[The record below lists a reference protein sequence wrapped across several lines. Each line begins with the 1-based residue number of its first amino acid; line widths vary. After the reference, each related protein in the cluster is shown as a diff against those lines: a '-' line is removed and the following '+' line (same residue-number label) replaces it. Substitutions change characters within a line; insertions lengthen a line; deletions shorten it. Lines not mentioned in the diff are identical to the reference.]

1 MNDVDQFL
9 ASWRAEVLQV
19 ESPDVVHPEPATD
32 WVVGWALVGAASC
45 TGVSL
50 ILVYFSM
57 QRLQE
62 ALVLFAL

>member
-9 ASWRAEVLQV
+9 ASWRDEVRRV
-19 ESPDVVHPEPATD
+19 EAPDVVRPEPATD
-32 WVVGWALVGAASC
+32 WVVGWALVGTASC

-62 ALVLFAL
+62 ALMLFAL